1 MPTSRPRPPARLA
14 SLVLALCTLLV
25 LAGCGGED
33 EAARGP
39 WVVGRWQAASAEGT
53 SEVAFE
59 REGAGLVLVS
69 EGERV
74 PVREAGPQ
82 RYEGE
87 VAQQGVKVRFAF
99 ERRGEQLHAR
109 YTLVTAAGEQ
119 ALPELDYT
127 RLSRAAGSAGGAGS
141 TAASTASAG
150 STSSGRTGTSTG
162 QGEAAGTAAR
172 GPWVVGRWQAT
183 TAQGTS
189 EVTVERDG
197 EGVVLVS
204 DGTRMPLRATGTDRY
219 AGEAVEGE
227 MRLRYT
233 FERRGEQLLAR
244 YTLVTAAGEQAVPEV
259 TYARVAAAAAGAST
273 GEHPAA
279 MLGHWRFTD
288 VMNDFDLQTQTQ
300 TSVLTEINYLLE
312 AGGVM
317 RSWIR
322 TEDGSS
328 GKIPKATG
336 RWRLRAGELEVD
348 KGQGWSSLG
357 RAVLDGARMML
368 VQGSQKRVY
377 QRQ

>member
-1 MPTSRPRPPARLA
+1 M
-14 SLVLALCTLLV
+14 

-39 WVVGRWQAASAEGT
+39 WVVGRWQATTAEGS
-53 SEVAFE
+53 SEITFE
-59 REGAGLVLVS
+59 REGEGEGVVLVS
-69 EGERV
+69 EGTRV
-74 PVREAGPQ
+74 PTRATGPE

-87 VAQQGVKVRFAF
+87 VAQDGVKVRFAF
-99 ERRGEQLHAR
+99 ERRGERLLGR
-109 YTLVTAAGEQ
+109 YTLVTGGGEQ
-119 ALPELDYT
+119 ALPDQDYA
-127 RLSRAAGSAGGAGS
+127 RAPAPTGGPGSGASGAGAAREEGRGSAATGGAQAQRDG
-141 TAASTASAG
+141 G
-150 STSSGRTGTSTG
+150 RSGAQER
-162 QGEAAGTAAR
+162 A
-172 GPWVVGRWQAT
+172 PWVVGRWRAT
-183 TAQGTS
+183 TAEGTT
-189 EVTVERDG
+189 ELEVEREG

-204 DGTRMPLRATGTDRY
+204 GGVRMPLRATGSERWGGEAREEGVTLRY
-219 AGEAVEGE
+219 A
-227 MRLRYT
+227 
-233 FERRGEQLLAR
+233 FERRGEQLVAR

>member
-1 MPTSRPRPPARLA
+1 MPTRTPLARTRLPAWRMLCALLALA
-14 SLVLALCTLLV
+14 SS
-25 LAGCGGED
+25 LAGCGEP
-33 EAARGP
+33 AARAPEGP
-39 WVVGRWQAASAEGT
+39 WVLGRWQAASAEGT

-74 PVREAGPQ
+74 PVREAAPQ

-99 ERRGEQLHAR
+99 ERRGERLHAR

-119 ALPELDYT
+119 ALPELDYA
-127 RLSRAAGSAGGAGS
+127 RVAA
-141 TAASTASAG
+141 
-150 STSSGRTGTSTG
+150 
-162 QGEAAGTAAR
+162 AAGTTTGATAGTSAAAATARGEAGAAVAPAPR

-183 TAQGTS
+183 TAQGSS
-189 EVTVERDG
+189 EVAFEAQG
-197 EGVVLVS
+197 AGIVLVS
-204 DGTRMPLRATGTDRY
+204 DGTRVPLTATGSDRY
-219 AGEAVEGE
+219 AGEAAEGE
-227 MRLRYT
+227 MRLRCA

-244 YTLVTAAGEQAVPEV
+244 YVLVTREGEQALPEV
-259 TYARVAAAAAGAST
+259 AYTRVAAGSGAAGST
-273 GEHPAA
+273 GGEHPAA

-288 VMNDFDLQTQTQ
+288 VLNDFDMQTQTQ
-300 TSVLTEINYLLE
+300 TTVLTEINYLLE

-328 GKIPKATG
+328 GSIPKATG
-336 RWRLRAGELEVD
+336 RWRLRGGELEID
-348 KGQGWSSLG
+348 KGEGWKSLG

-368 VQGSQKRVY
+368 VQGTQKRVY